1 MPILNTNKAAHAYE
15 QVRNLIILAF
25 RGASFANTI
34 LLLSLPLMYFWPD
47 IIAVGYLTFYYLI
60 WIVLPAASVLLIIVL
75 IRKQQGLPIRT
86 YLANEFKYG
95 RRALAWY
102 FMTML
107 VLLIVSQ
114 LR

>member
-1 MPILNTNKAAHAYE
+1 MPILNTKEVAHAYE

-25 RGASFANTI
+25 RGASLANTI
-34 LLLSLPLMYFWPD
+34 FLLSLPLMYFWPD

-60 WIVLPAASVLLIIVL
+60 WIVLPAASVLLSIAL
-75 IRKQQGLPIRT
+75 YRRWHGLEIRT

-95 RRALAWY
+95 GRALMWY
-102 FMTML
+102 VISIVAL
-107 VLLIVSQ
+107 LLISQ